1 MTLASFIHPRD
12 VISVSYA
19 HTAVLFV
26 RFEAL
31 FTFGG
36 GGGTARE
43 HKHNLCIKH
52 CLHLGDNMRMH
63 CDTF

>member
-1 MTLASFIHPRD
+1 MTLASFIQPRD
-12 VISVSYA
+12 LICISYA

-26 RFEAL
+26 RFGAL
-31 FTFGG
+31 FTFMF
-36 GGGTARE
+36 E
-43 HKHNLCIKH
+43 HKHNLRIKH

>member
-12 VISVSYA
+12 VICVSYA
-19 HTAVLFV
+19 HTAVLFIH
-26 RFEAL
+26 FGAL
-31 FTFGG
+31 FTF

-43 HKHNLCIKH
+43 HKHNLRIKH